1 MWNLLIGKNGVKN
14 VASKKQAMAF
24 MGSYLC
30 HISQST
36 YVQLV
41 ASVHFDEEVL
51 VKNRKMRIQLFQS

>member
-14 VASKKQAMAF
+14 VASKRQAMAF

-36 YVQLV
+36 YDQLV
-41 ASVHFDEEVL
+41 ASTHFDKEVM
-51 VKNRKMRIQLFQS
+51 VKNRKMKVQLFQS